1 MAIPK
6 LSSNA
11 FEQEIASRQGR
22 VVVDFYADWCGPCHQ
37 VVPVL
42 EELNSKLD
50 GTVRFVKVDIDESPD
65 IARAYGIFSIPTII
79 LFEDGKA
86 KSRVT
91 GARPAR
97 VMERELDL
105 AAAPEG
111 GDRVDFRGGGGARRT
126 TCR

>member
-37 VVPVL
+37 VAPVL
-42 EELNSKLD
+42 EELHSKLD

-79 LFEDGKA
+79 LFEDGEA

-111 GDRVDFRGGGGARRT
+111 GDRVDFRA
-126 TCR
+126 